1 MMLKKIIFILTLKRF
16 VFQSRKKIIF
26 SPLNQSWNLMLKQ
39 GWFWVDTELNLY
51 LRYDAQEFISLCQ
64 RWKQNVFQRWHKI
77 ILSTLSQCRNLTLKQ
92 QWFWVDTKTNFVPM
106 LYPKDIAGLINVE
119 NMSTHQSQQ
128 ISTSFRPAFSM

>member
-1 MMLKKIIFILTLKRF
+1 MIMMLK
-16 VFQSRKKIIF
+16 
-26 SPLNQSWNLMLKQ
+26 NLLDL
-39 GWFWVDTELNLY
+39 W
-51 LRYDAQEFISLCQ
+51 Q

-77 ILSTLSQCRNLTLKQ
+77 ILSTLSQRRNLTLKQ

-119 NMSTHQSQQ
+119 NMSMHQSQQ